1 MEYGKGALEDM
12 VNQSDIPKYAETE
25 NAAGRFSWH
34 GRKVFLTGHTGFKG
48 GWLALWLAKLGAEV
62 RGYALDPS
70 TEPDFFTVAAVGSV
84 IEDIRGDIR
93 HGDKL
98 ERAMTEFSPEV
109 VFHLAAQPLVRAS
122 YDDPIGTYETN
133 VIGTARMLESV
144 RRTSSVRAVVSVTTD
159 KCYEN
164 KEWVWP
170 YRETDPLGGYDP
182 YSSSKACAEIV
193 SAAYRQSYFPL
204 EKLGKPD
211 GHMVAV
217 ATARAGNV
225 IGGGDWAVDRLLPDL
240 VRGFLS
246 GAPVLIRRPHAIRP
260 WQHVLEPLHG
270 YIRLA
275 EQLLTHDP
283 RFATAYNFG
292 PIEDDAKP
300 VAWIA
305 DRMTGFWGDGAT
317 WVLDDAPSPHEAG
330 YLKLDASRARAD
342 LRWTPKLRLESALE
356 YLVRWYR
363 AWQTGADMHAFTME
377 QIARYESLLKL

>member
-1 MEYGKGALEDM
+1 M
-12 VNQSDIPKYAETE
+12 VNRPEDLRSVAAEE
-25 NAAGRFSWH
+25 AGSRFSWR
-34 GRKVFLTGHTGFKG
+34 GRRVFLTGHTGFKG
-48 GWLALWLAKLGAEV
+48 GWLALWLARLGAEV

-70 TEPDFFTVAAVGSV
+70 TDPAFFTVARVGSV
-84 IEDIRGDIR
+84 MEDMRGDIR
-93 HGDKL
+93 NGGSL
-98 ERAMTEFSPEV
+98 ERAMQEFAPEI

-133 VIGTARMLESV
+133 VIGTARVLDSI
-144 RRTSSVRAVVSVTTD
+144 RRTASVRAVVSVTTD

-193 SAAYRQSYFPL
+193 SAAYRQSYFPV
-204 EKLGKPD
+204 EKLGRPD
-211 GHMVAV
+211 GHRVAV

-225 IGGGDWAVDRLLPDL
+225 IGGGDWSMDRLLPDL

-246 GAPVLIRRPHAIRP
+246 GKPVLIRRPHAIRP

-283 RFATAYNFG
+283 KFASAYNFG

-305 DRMTGFWGDGAT
+305 DRMAGFWGDGAS
-317 WVLDDAPSPHEAG
+317 WVLDESPSPHEAG

-342 LRWTPKLRLESALE
+342 LHWTPKLRLESALE
-356 YLVRWYR
+356 FLVQWYR
-363 AWQTGADMHAFTME
+363 AWQTGQDMHAFTLG
-377 QIARYESLLKL
+377 QIERYESLL